1 MLEGLTPFVKGLGTG
16 YGLIIAI
23 GAQNVFVLSQGLKNH
38 YPITVAAICSVIDA
52 LLIIVGVAGMGALIS
67 GDQRLLTLAAWGGAL
82 FLAVYGLLA
91 LRRALRPQA
100 LQADADQ
107 QRSSLQ
113 TVVMT
118 ALAVSL
124 LNPHVYLDTVV
135 LLGSIGGQYPQSG
148 KIWFATGAVLASL
161 SWFFCLSL
169 GAKWLAPILNKPLAW
184 RILDGIICLIMWI
197 IAVSLLRSV

>member
-1 MLEGLTPFVKGLGTG
+1 MLEGLAPFLKGLGTG

-38 YPITVAAICSVIDA
+38 YPIIVAAICSAVDA
-52 LLIIVGVAGMGALIS
+52 LLIIIGVAGMGALIS

-82 FLAVYGLLA
+82 FLAVYGLQA
-91 LRRALRPQA
+91 LWRVLRPQA
-100 LQADADQ
+100 LQAHADAE
-107 QRSSLQ
+107 RSSVQ
-113 TVVMT
+113 IVVLT

-148 KIWFATGAVLASL
+148 KIWFALGATLASL

-169 GAKWLAPILNKPLAW
+169 GAKRLAPILNKPLAW
-184 RILDGIICLIMWI
+184 RILDGVICLIMWV
-197 IAVSLLRSV
+197 IAVSLIRSV